1 MPQASAQQRESNRYL
16 PCLLTRLTD
25 AHPFSAE
32 DGDFYTSCFSLA
44 QLRQD
49 ILVNLNLLLNAR
61 TSPAESAYL
70 RKKFPQVA
78 VSGYHFGIDSITGV
92 SRGSLRPAVLAEQV
106 KQALIAFEPRLSRDS
121 ISVVPDMERRDD
133 KTAVHLDISSRLA
146 MHPLSQDVYF
156 RLRLDMETGEA
167 SLSD

>member
-1 MPQASAQQRESNRYL
+1 MPQAAAQQRESNRYL

-32 DGDFYTSCFSLA
+32 DDDFYTSCFSLQ
-44 QLRQD
+44 QLKQD

-61 TSPAESAYL
+61 TATAETAYL
-70 RKKFPQVA
+70 QKRFPQAA
-78 VSGYHFGIDSITGV
+78 VSGYHFGIDSVTGV
-92 SRGSLRPAVLAEQV
+92 SRGSLRPAILAERV
-106 KQALIAFEPRLSRDS
+106 KQALATFEPRLESDS
-121 ISVVPDMERRDD
+121 IRVVPDMDRQDD

-146 MHPLSQDVYF
+146 MHPLTQDVYF